1 MVVAVFLL
9 TLVFVSSSTTTT
21 ALLFPPPSS
30 DDDEEEESE
39 AFNLPNN
46 GLYVGI
52 YINNVDFFQSK
63 WSMIASFCIGT
74 QRGGSMAGLLIFSVF

>member
-9 TLVFVSSSTTTT
+9 TLVFVSSSTTETT
-21 ALLFPPPSS
+21 LLFPS

-46 GLYVGI
+46 GLYAGI
-52 YINNVDFFQSK
+52 YMSTMLIFPKQMV
-63 WSMIASFCIGT
+63 ASVCIGT
-74 QRGGSMAGLLIFSVF
+74 QRGVDC

>member
-9 TLVFVSSSTTTT
+9 SLVFVSSSTTT
-21 ALLFPPPSS
+21 ALLLPPPSDDD

-46 GLYVGI
+46 GLYVGYI
-52 YINNVDFFQSK
+52 INNVDFFPKQ
-63 WSMIASFCIGT
+63 MVA
-74 QRGGSMAGLLIFSVF
+74 RGSREGEA

>member
-9 TLVFVSSSTTTT
+9 SLVFVSSSTTT
-21 ALLFPPPSS
+21 ALLFPPPSD

-52 YINNVDFFQSK
+52 LYDQQ
-63 WSMIASFCIGT
+63 C
-74 QRGGSMAGLLIFSVF
+74 

>member
-9 TLVFVSSSTTTT
+9 TLVFVSSSTTT
-21 ALLFPPPSS
+21 ALLFPS

-52 YINNVDFFQSK
+52 YINNVDFFSK
-63 WSMIASFCIGT
+63 ANGRHFF
-74 QRGGSMAGLLIFSVF
+74 A